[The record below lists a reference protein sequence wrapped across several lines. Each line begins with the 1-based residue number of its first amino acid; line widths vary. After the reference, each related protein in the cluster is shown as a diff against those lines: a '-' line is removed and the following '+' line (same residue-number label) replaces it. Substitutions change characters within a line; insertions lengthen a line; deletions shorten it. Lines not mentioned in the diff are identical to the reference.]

1 MNFEFAVLLLLPMR
15 LLTNSWSP
23 EAVLVMLVI
32 LKAMQTV
39 VSGLLRL
46 KLQN

>member
-1 MNFEFAVLLLLPMR
+1 MNFELTISSLLPMR

-23 EAVLVMLVI
+23 EAMLVI

-39 VSGLLRL
+39 VSRLLKL
-46 KLQN
+46 KLQMK